1 MFAAED
7 EERGA
12 EARRGPGFRSAV
24 ARAHYLAAYAESL
37 RAWPVAHAT
46 RMVPTRFGDTHVI
59 DCGPADAPPVAL
71 LHGAAVS
78 STSWA
83 ANVAPLAARFRV
95 LAVDRVGDV
104 GRSVVRRL
112 PADAD
117 GYAIWLSDVL
127 DALGVG
133 RAHVVGL
140 SYGGLLALNL
150 AVRAPHRVDR
160 LVAVDPGSL
169 VPLRKRWLFKAIAS
183 MVAPNRQ
190 RFDKLM
196 TGFMPGLP
204 LTAPWVEQAWIGA
217 LAWKPYKVFLHV
229 LSDAEL
235 ARITAP
241 TLVMFG
247 EREQVFDGRAA
258 GRRAK
263 DRIINSHVVVFRGVG
278 HAPPFECAEASNE
291 RVLAFLS

>member
-1 MFAAED
+1 MFEGGEEGPGAA
-7 EERGA
+7 
-12 EARRGPGFRSAV
+12 ARRGPGFRSGA
-24 ARAHYLAAYAESL
+24 ARARYLAAYADAL
-37 RAWPVAHAT
+37 RSWPVPHAS
-46 RMVPTRFGDTHVI
+46 RMVPTRYGDTHVI
-59 DCGPADAPPVAL
+59 ECGPRDAPPVVL

-83 ANVAPLAARFRV
+83 ANVQPLAARHRV
-95 LAVDRVGDV
+95 LAVDRIGDV

-112 PADAD
+112 PSGAD
-117 GYAIWLSDVL
+117 GYALWLVEVL
-127 DALGVG
+127 DALAVG

-150 AVRAPHRVDR
+150 AVRAPDRIDR

-169 VPLRKRWLFKAIAS
+169 VPLRKRWLFKAVAS
-183 MVAPNRQ
+183 MLAPSRQ

-217 LAWKPYKVFLHV
+217 AAWTPYKVFLHV
-229 LSDAEL
+229 LSDAAL
-235 ARITAP
+235 ARIAAP

-258 GRRAK
+258 GRQAK
-263 DRIINSHVVVFRGVG
+263 DHIPDCHVVVFKGVG
-278 HAPPFECAEASNE
+278 HAPPFECADAFNG
-291 RVLAFLS
+291 RLMAFLS